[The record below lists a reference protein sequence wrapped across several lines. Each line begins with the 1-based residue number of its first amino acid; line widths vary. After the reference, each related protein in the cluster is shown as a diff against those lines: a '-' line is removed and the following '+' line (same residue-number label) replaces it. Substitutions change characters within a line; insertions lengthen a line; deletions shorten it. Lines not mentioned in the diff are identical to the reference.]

1 MSMTTTAGDA
11 PGAAPSRRERARQ
24 ATLTEIKATA
34 LDLMRNQG
42 NTDVRFADI
51 ARAMGFTAQA
61 LYRYYGDRDE
71 LLTDLIYEGYRDL
84 AQSLADAVTAADP
97 SPGRDHFRVVAL
109 AYRAWALGDPPRFT
123 LLFGQPVPGYVAPAG
138 GPTVEAAK
146 SAIEQ
151 LALVMHRALATGVL
165 ADPLVED
172 VAPATLAALRA
183 DADDSVVEAKVPPA
197 SHQALLHAWYG
208 MHGAIC
214 LEMYGHL
221 RMYDKAALDAIYN
234 AQIELSTRALG
245 LAAT

>member
-1 MSMTTTAGDA
+1 MTTTVGDPA
-11 PGAAPSRRERARQ
+11 SAVPSRRERARQ

-34 LDLMRNQG
+34 LDLMRSQG

-61 LYRYYGDRDE
+61 LYRYYGDRDQ
-71 LLTDLIYEGYRDL
+71 LLTDLIFEGYHDL
-84 AQSLADAVTAADP
+84 AQSLADAVTDADP
-97 SPGRDHFRVVAL
+97 SPGREHFRVVAT

-123 LLFGQPVPGYVAPAG
+123 LLFGQPVPGYVAPAH

-151 LALVMHRALATGVL
+151 LALVVHRALAAGVL
-165 ADPLVED
+165 ADPIVED
-172 VAPATLAALRA
+172 VAPSTLAALQA
-183 DADDSVVEAKVPPA
+183 DADDSVVEGTVPAA

-221 RMYDKAALDAIYN
+221 RMYDKPALDAIYE
-234 AQIELSTRALG
+234 AQVELSSRAMG
-245 LAAT
+245 LADT